1 MAESTNKAVIINRKI
16 SDTAYDEVLPQEQA
30 SGITFNNK
38 NTISTG
44 TIGDGSFVTDYIVRG
59 FKVGTTQL
67 FFLNDTIYSVAGS
80 VPTVT
85 FYRKYSLDSNE
96 YFVDVSSYENAQ
108 KAYLLTNKGKLYDST
123 GVLVANYGN
132 ILGTLSAQEFSGISY
147 SAGDSTYNSCVA
159 VTYYNDGNAQL
170 SKGVS
175 YNKTGSYTSF
185 DYTMTDDDLYGTT
198 ILNDV
203 LWVFGKTAHYTL
215 YLAKSNASTSFSMES
230 YPSTMGDFKFVQD
243 NIVVGTK
250 GFIALELSALRAFS
264 VATKHVTTAV
274 ATNAAYGGY
283 LFNNTNKNITY
294 IRFFKDNTKNLND
307 LETNYTIT
315 SVPQECF
322 IFLVG
327 YDSYVIGIT
336 QDGNVY
342 KIIKG

>member
-30 SGITFNNK
+30 SGITFNNE

-59 FKVGTTQL
+59 FKVGATQL
-67 FFLNDTIYSVAGS
+67 FFLNDTIYSVTGS

-85 FYRKYSLDSNE
+85 FYRKYSLDSDE
-96 YFVDVSSYENAQ
+96 YFVDVSSYENTQ

-123 GVLVANYGN
+123 GVLVINYRD
-132 ILGTLSAQEFSGISY
+132 ILGTLNAQRFSGISY
-147 SAGDSTYNSCVA
+147 SAGDSTYNPCVA
-159 VTYYNDGNAQL
+159 VTYYSGGSTQL

-185 DYTMTDDDLYGTT
+185 DYTVTDDDLYGTT

-215 YLAKSNASTSFSMES
+215 YLAKSNTSTSFDLES
-230 YPSTMGDFKFVQD
+230 YPTIMGEFKFVQD
-243 NIVVGTK
+243 NILVGTK
-250 GFIALELSALRAFS
+250 GFMVLELSTLRAFS
-264 VATKHVTTAV
+264 VITKHVTTAV
-274 ATNAAYGGY
+274 TINTAYGGY

-294 IRFFKDNTKNLND
+294 IRFFKDSARNLDD
-307 LETNYTIT
+307 LEANYTIT

-322 IFLVG
+322 IFLIG

-336 QDGNVY
+336 QDGSVY